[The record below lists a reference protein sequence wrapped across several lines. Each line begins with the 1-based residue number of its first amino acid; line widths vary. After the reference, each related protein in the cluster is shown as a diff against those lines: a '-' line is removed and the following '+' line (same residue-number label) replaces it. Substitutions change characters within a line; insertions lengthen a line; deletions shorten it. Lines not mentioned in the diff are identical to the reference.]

1 MRDVEKLEKLNI
13 KVAVMKE
20 QSTGK
25 VKYSKQEKE
34 NLKKGIVEV
43 CEALAEVL
51 SDDTLDAEFK
61 ERLANET
68 RKQMVLINKT
78 LNDLQRIIRVS
89 KSMLE

>member
-1 MRDVEKLEKLNI
+1 MKDVERLEKLNI
-13 KVAVMKE
+13 KLAVLKG

-25 VKYSKQEKE
+25 AKYSKQEKE
-34 NLKKGIVEV
+34 NMKRGIIEV

-51 SDDTLDAEFK
+51 SDDTLDVEFK

-68 RKQMVLINKT
+68 RKQMVLINKV
-78 LNDLQRIIRVS
+78 LDDLQGIVRVS